1 MVKIMEFLLF
11 RNPFSTILI
20 ILQLSTKGTQKVI
33 NIHIMTL
40 KMLEKALPT
49 HLLLRLL
56 TQALQYISQL
66 KLIAII

>member
-1 MVKIMEFLLF
+1 MAKIMESLLF
-11 RNPFSTILI
+11 RNPFSTILT

-49 HLLLRLL
+49 HLHLRLL